1 MCGGRGCRILF
12 CRRTGWTPHLACRLR
27 PLQILTPHISAGR
40 DKRPAPAL
48 PGTQIGLPARVR
60 QSVRNRPFDGFNA
73 KSNCQHKKMSDNDL
87 YSCHY
92 MRQHGEVALQTLPK
106 AAWFKNARFRVTPGL
121 SARTPIVPRL
131 ERVYAAIWL
140 AWTAAA
146 LVTRKPGVPQIFQPV
161 CVPLPRQ

>member
-1 MCGGRGCRILF
+1 ML
-12 CRRTGWTPHLACRLR
+12 
-27 PLQILTPHISAGR
+27 
-40 DKRPAPAL
+40 
-48 PGTQIGLPARVR
+48 GTIDIKPSGLG
-60 QSVRNRPFDGFNA
+60 SLW
-73 KSNCQHKKMSDNDL
+73 SSDVGSEHEKWQL
-87 YSCHY
+87 ETS
-92 MRQHGEVALQTLPK
+92 PK
-106 AAWFKNARFRVTPGL
+106 PAWFKNARFRVTPGL

>member
-1 MCGGRGCRILF
+1 M
-12 CRRTGWTPHLACRLR
+12 
-27 PLQILTPHISAGR
+27 
-40 DKRPAPAL
+40 
-48 PGTQIGLPARVR
+48 
-60 QSVRNRPFDGFNA
+60 
-73 KSNCQHKKMSDNDL
+73 
-87 YSCHY
+87 
-92 MRQHGEVALQTLPK
+92 
-106 AAWFKNARFRVTPGL
+106 AWFKNARFRVTPGL